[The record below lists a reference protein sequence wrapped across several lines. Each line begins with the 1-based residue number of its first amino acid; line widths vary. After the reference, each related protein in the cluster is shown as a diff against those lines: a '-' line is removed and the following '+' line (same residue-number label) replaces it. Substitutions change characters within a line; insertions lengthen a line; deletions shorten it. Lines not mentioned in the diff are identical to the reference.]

1 MSKKIYLLM
10 MILVLCFIG
19 GTVVYSIQKGG
30 GSTETFW
37 GDGYVLESQQG
48 DGGTLAAQP
57 FYFTA
62 GTRYKRVYPDQIT
75 FKDTEGK
82 ARQVSENA
90 FIHYADESI
99 STFKPGVVLELNEL
113 GSGLL
118 NYYNVGTDSIMS
130 RQGDSFVL
138 DNQGT
143 PLSFKDYIW
152 KTAENKYLIAS
163 SSITALFPNGEERR
177 SSGYV
182 ELEYIDNGIIKIV
195 DHAAEGVSFQGLTA
209 GTSLTLEN
217 GSVIDTDSRSV
228 SIQGE
233 VKLLLEEM
241 TLDPEGM
248 GGITVTPDENRE
260 LKVPVFDITTIDGED
275 GRQGEDGEEGQAGEE
290 GQEGKSGD
298 EGEEGDEGQ
307 EGNEGEEG
315 ASGDDGDNGSDGE
328 KGASGSAGG
337 TGGSGGSSGGTEKVI
352 MPVYVLTEFEYDESA
367 VQGVLS
373 VDNPDDVNGVELLE
387 GRLRIVNVA
396 DQTEVC
402 AELYDGDSLASY
414 NPIEFSNQGLEADSQ
429 YKLTFS
435 VSYRLSGDAQE
446 EQAAGERLF
455 LSRTFSTSSY
465 GIVENYDHAAEDS
478 ITVYV
483 EQKDYAQAVKTR
495 VQLLREDM
503 TVADSEEIDWSQKQA
518 GDKNRRAVT
527 FTDLDSNTL
536 YLVAVQVLNEEND
549 YTTISTS
556 SYHTLKRKPELNK
569 PPLVV
574 NNPKGYFE
582 MRPDLSEE
590 YGVAGIVDEDH
601 GIISYRYDIYTWG
614 GGQAGSLVT
623 SIEGKGTETAVLYAD
638 GVNIIR
644 GRDYTAKL
652 VVEFD
657 DNEKVVEYESGF
669 SQSFFMDENTGVP
682 YLVFEASNV
691 QYETIE
697 GKLMI
702 HFNGAPL
709 EINGSKPLE
718 IWVYS
723 DKTGDNRYYTLS
735 TDPLAGSTNNIHTV
749 PVNLSGL
756 KGDTTYRFNLYG
768 YYQEDTAKRLLST
781 TIVTVPKPVPF
792 QAVLEDTSY
801 LGTSKAALNAT
812 LYFTSSNEYE
822 AHKIKYVYLT
832 LKRGSQTLGKI
843 KKEFQISAVEA
854 DPSPGIRPDGNYRT
868 FESDFYSRCFSGTA
882 DDKPKEAIEITNV
895 DFGLSN
901 DEVQGSNY
909 ELIVDYLEDYT
920 TIDDY
925 RYLKNDS
932 SEINRI
938 EASSNS
944 ILLNPMET
952 PPDLP
957 DEPLIVTS
965 LTKGLAAGLGV
976 NMDPYKDL
984 PNDTVVGFALRP
996 MYDNSSNYAMRYK
1009 MYGFDKL
1016 VYDTGIGTLTKDQI
1030 EENPLGALAGEDE
1043 SNAVFTYDYIRGG
1056 GAWGNRMPDL
1066 LVLMGDGGAGGIINS
1081 STSPYNGC
1089 RYIYAPK
1096 MERGRKYVF
1105 AYETELKL
1113 SRDPNYMYPY
1123 EYAEYEGIGDLLRS
1137 RAGDESCNA
1146 PRIAPTYQLYPSSI
1160 TEDTAVWKVKAADM
1174 DHALTANSF
1183 TLEYGD
1189 KTSTA
1194 GYDPD
1199 ADGYQALAF
1208 QLEESGSN
1216 TPIPLKLS
1224 ATYRAFYDGG
1234 AGNTRQETLLT
1245 QNHYV
1250 FDSKPIL
1257 HSMTRSTGQELQK
1270 NALILDFKIESKNP
1284 ENQLAG
1290 VQLTFSDSVGKK
1302 RKTIIAPLQFVGE
1315 QTYEAV
1321 ISRNELSQFRTGAFS
1336 IAARLLYGE
1345 NESGFDVFGGS
1356 GNNYGALQ
1364 TTGGLYAVPQGNQF
1378 EESVEMLGS
1387 ILEVKEVS
1395 ISDSQANLKY
1405 DTVYG
1410 DCLIDQT
1417 IPFTFEKNGA
1427 LSNILNNQK
1436 RSFIP
1441 RKLAVGGN
1449 EQTLKNQSIDFIIP
1463 VVSSVSFSPSLFQ
1476 TDFQFKLTE
1485 QVGELLAG
1493 ATDKDKV
1500 ITMVI
1505 SPESGDPIEQK
1516 FTLEELNQSVSNGY
1530 FNVTLTGLQKGT
1542 KYHVSLKSPLAGKE
1556 DGTPVTFKDQ
1566 EGKDG
1571 SFEFSTLDEVK
1582 FSSVKQQIINEAY
1595 HYKMMEILY
1604 DVNSIT
1610 DVTFRTDVYEQAESG
1625 DVLVYSYEELK
1636 DLKTGEG
1643 LGVDRKRFYEREVAE
1658 LKSNYLRLDLAAPAG
1673 DRMKLKP
1680 GHTYRVRIAA
1690 YPVNTDFTSENYE
1703 AMCAGYTDVTLE
1715 YPQFVPPNGQLSV
1728 LPGEAKQEDTYRTMT
1743 ITPLLGDTSGV
1754 AVSEAYVKLD
1764 PDTGTPV
1771 TDKAT
1776 GAYEITDKD
1785 GNILDNPDAIRGGY
1799 IIQLMEAVY
1808 AGDDTAHKNPLNWV
1822 KIDLKD
1828 VCQDEAQAER
1838 LASHCLHGTEVIPL
1852 HKLKADWDYKVQLF
1866 TIQDMELA
1874 GMDEIH
1880 PKNEAFTGEGDA
1892 VLLTEYI
1899 QRTVGANGVLM
1910 DKTQMDF
1917 EQTDAEHISLTIYN
1931 AVGISNIKNIR
1942 CTFMPKESLDI
1953 NNTVDTGFVAIT
1965 DDMLEHIQIGGNS
1978 GTKTTI
1984 TLKASFKQ
1992 KGTYTVIASLYGDDV
2007 TKDPLVSIASQEGKY
2022 LKVSLLPA
2030 RLAAASSVREHQRL
2044 LLTGAGSLRRGKEK
2058 EYA

>member
-30 GSTETFW
+30 GSTEAFW

-62 GTRYKRVYPDQIT
+62 GTRYKRVYPNQIT

-130 RQGDSFVL
+130 RQGDSFIL

-163 SSITALFPNGEERR
+163 SSITAIFPDGEERR

-182 ELEYIDNGIIKIV
+182 ELEYIDNGIIKIL
-195 DHAAEGVSFQGLTA
+195 DHTAEGVSFQGLTA

-233 VKLLLEEM
+233 VKLFLEEM
-241 TLDPEGM
+241 TLDLEGM

-315 ASGDDGDNGSDGE
+315 ASGEDGDNGSDGE

-337 TGGSGGSSGGTEKVI
+337 TGGSGGTSGGTEKVI

-414 NPIEFSNQGLEADSQ
+414 NPIEFSDQGLEADSQ

-465 GIVENYDHAAEDS
+465 GIAETYDHAAEDS

-483 EQKDYAQAVKTR
+483 EQKDYSQAAKTR

-503 TVADSEEIDWSQKQA
+503 TVADSEEIDWSQKKA
-518 GDKNRRAVT
+518 GDKNRKAVT

-536 YLVAVQVLNEEND
+536 YLVAVQVLDEKTNE
-549 YTTISTS
+549 YATISTS
-556 SYHTLKRKPELNK
+556 SYQTLKKKPELNK

-601 GIISYRYDIYTWG
+601 GIISYRYDIYTWA
-614 GGQAGSLVT
+614 GGQAGSLTT
-623 SIEGKGTETAVLYAD
+623 SIVGKGTETAVLYAD

-644 GRDYTAKL
+644 GHDYTAKL

-682 YLVFEASNV
+682 YLVFEESNV

-709 EINGSKPLE
+709 EISGNKPLE

-768 YYQEDTAKRLLST
+768 YYQEDNAKRLLST
-781 TIVTVPKPVPF
+781 TIVKVPKAEPF
-792 QAVLEDTSY
+792 QAVLEDTSH
-801 LGTSKAALNAT
+801 LGTSKAALNAS
-812 LYFTSSNEYE
+812 LYFTSKSSYE
-822 AHKIKYVYLT
+822 ARKIKYVHLT
-832 LKRGSQTLGKI
+832 LKRGGKTLGEI
-843 KKEFQISAVEA
+843 TKEFQVSSVEA
-854 DPSPGIRPDGNYRT
+854 DPSPDVQPGGDYRT
-868 FESDFYSRCFSGTA
+868 FESDFYSRCFSESA
-882 DDKPKEAIEITNV
+882 DSKPDEVIEITNT
-895 DFGLSN
+895 DFGFNN
-901 DEVQGSNY
+901 DSVQGSNY

-920 TIDDY
+920 VIDDY
-925 RYLKNDS
+925 RYLKTDS

-938 EASSNS
+938 EVSSNS
-944 ILLNPMET
+944 IQLNPMET
-952 PPDLP
+952 PPELP
-957 DEPLIVTS
+957 EKPLIVTS
-965 LTKGLAAGLGV
+965 LTKGVAAGLGV

-984 PNDTVVGFALRP
+984 PNDTIVGFALRP
-996 MYDNSSNYAMRYK
+996 MYDNSSNYAKRYK
-1009 MYGFDKL
+1009 MYGFDQM
-1016 VYDTGIGTLTKDQI
+1016 VYDEEIRKLTEDQI
-1030 EENPLGALAGEDE
+1030 KENPLGALAGEDE
-1043 SNAVFTYDYIRGG
+1043 SNAVFTYDYIRN
-1056 GAWGNRMPDL
+1056 GAWGNSMPDM

-1081 STSPYNGC
+1081 SASPYDGC

-1105 AYETELKL
+1105 AYETELNL
-1113 SRDPNYMYPY
+1113 SRDPDYMYPY
-1123 EYAEYEGIGDLLRS
+1123 EYAEYTGTGDLLRS

-1146 PRIAPTYQLYPSSI
+1146 PRVAPTYQLYPSSI
-1160 TEDTAVWKVKAADM
+1160 TKDRAVWKIKAADM
-1174 DHALTANSF
+1174 DQALTANSF

-1194 GYDPD
+1194 SYNPD
-1199 ADGYQALAF
+1199 EDGYQALSF
-1208 QLEESGSN
+1208 QLEGSSSN
-1216 TPIPLKLS
+1216 TPTLLKLS

-1234 AGNTRQETLLT
+1234 AGNTQQEILLD
-1245 QNHYV
+1245 QRHYV
-1250 FDSKPIL
+1250 FDSKPSMT
-1257 HSMTRSTGQELQK
+1257 SMTRSTGQELQK
-1270 NALILDFKIESKNP
+1270 NALILDFEIESKNP

-1290 VQLTFSDSVGKK
+1290 VHLTFSDSNGKN
-1302 RKTIIAPLQFVGE
+1302 KTIIAPLQPTGE

-1336 IAARLLYGE
+1336 IAARLLYAE
-1345 NESGFDVFGGS
+1345 NESGFDIFGGS

-1387 ILEVKEVS
+1387 ILKVNEVS

-1405 DTVYG
+1405 DTVCG
-1410 DCLIDQT
+1410 DRLNGQT

-1441 RKLAVGGN
+1441 RKLAVGGK
-1449 EQTLKNQSIDFIIP
+1449 EQTLENVSIDYIIP

-1485 QVGELLAG
+1485 QVGELLEG
-1493 ATDKDKV
+1493 ATDEKKE

-1505 SPESGDPIEQK
+1505 SPERGDPIEKK
-1516 FTLEELNQSVSNGY
+1516 FTLAELNQSVSNGS
-1530 FNVTLTGLQKGT
+1530 FNVTLTELQKGT
-1542 KYHVSLKSPLAGKE
+1542 KYHVSLKSPLAGKD
-1556 DGTPVTFKDQ
+1556 DGIPVTFKDQ

-1582 FSSVKQQIINEAY
+1582 FSSVKQRIINEAY

-1604 DVNSIT
+1604 NVDSIT
-1610 DVTFRTDVYEQAESG
+1610 GVTFRTDVYEQGESG
-1625 DVLVYSYEELK
+1625 DVLVYSYEDLKELK
-1636 DLKTGEG
+1636 KGDG
-1643 LGVDRKRFYEREVAE
+1643 LGVDRKRFYEREYVE
-1658 LKSNYLRLDLAAPAG
+1658 LKGNYLRLDLASPAG

-1690 YPVNTDFTSENYE
+1690 YPASTNFTSENYE
-1703 AMCAGYTDVTLE
+1703 TMCAGYTDVTLE

-1728 LPGEAKQEDTYRTMT
+1728 LPGEAKQEDAYRAMT

-1764 PDTGTPV
+1764 PDTGEPV
-1771 TDKAT
+1771 TDKTT

-1785 GNILDNPDAIRGGY
+1785 GNPLDNLEALRGGY

-1808 AGDDTAHKNPLNWV
+1808 ASDDTARKNPVNWV

-1828 VCQDEAQAER
+1828 VCQDAAQAER
-1838 LASHCLHGTEVIPL
+1838 LESHCLHGTEVIPL

-1866 TIQDMELA
+1866 TIQDMELT
-1874 GMDEIH
+1874 GMDEIR
-1880 PKNEAFTGEGDA
+1880 PKHEAFTGEGDA

-1899 QRTVGANGVLM
+1899 QRTIGANGVLM

-1917 EQTDAEHISLTIYN
+1917 EQKDAEHISLTIYN

-1953 NNTVDTGFVAIT
+1953 NNTVDTGFAAIT

-1978 GTKTTI
+1978 GTKTII

-1992 KGTYTVIASLYGDDV
+1992 RGTYTVIASLYGDDV
-2007 TKDPLVSIASQEGKY
+2007 TQDPLVSIASQEGKY
-2022 LKVSLLPA
+2022 LKVSLLPS
-2030 RLAAASSVREHQRL
+2030 RLAAASSVRERQRL